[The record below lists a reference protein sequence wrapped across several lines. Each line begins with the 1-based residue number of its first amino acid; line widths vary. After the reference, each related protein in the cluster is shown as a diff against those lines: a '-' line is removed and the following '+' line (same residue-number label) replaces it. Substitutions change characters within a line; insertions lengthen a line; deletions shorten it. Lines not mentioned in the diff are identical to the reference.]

1 MENRSISEYALE
13 VVCTRM
19 DKINVRLTVALILTI
34 ILLFASNVV
43 WVYTYIQFDYTD
55 ETTTETITLDTGEGG
70 NANYANHGGSV
81 VNGEDNCYYEK
92 AQEDENEE
100 EA

>member
-13 VVCTRM
+13 VVCTRL
-19 DKINVRLTVALILTI
+19 DKINMRLTVALILTI
-34 ILLFASNVV
+34 ILLFASNAI
-43 WVYTYIQFDYTD
+43 WVYTYIQFDYAD
-55 ETTTETITLDTGEGG
+55 ETTTETVTLDTGKGG

-81 VNGEDNCYYEK
+81 VNGEGNSNYEE
-92 AQEDENEE
+92 AQEDANEE

>member
-34 ILLFASNVV
+34 ILLFASNAI
-43 WVYTYIQFDYTD
+43 WVY
-55 ETTTETITLDTGEGG
+55 
-70 NANYANHGGSV
+70 NA
-81 VNGEDNCYYEK
+81 
-92 AQEDENEE
+92 
-100 EA
+100 